1 MSRRD
6 GESDG
11 TSTRDLRR
19 VAPLPRAHRRASPME
34 SPSMNIQNF
43 VLIDAPRTTIAGHT
57 IIAPFHAQVYRVTI
71 RNCCLIRYKD
81 GELRAWSP
89 SAFGR
94 GEPAAVFKNPF
105 RRKLFDEAGEC
116 FVPPHGTRRPNRM
129 ASFQTT
135 KTDPPREPVVDA
147 PSFLATVA
155 RHGRR
160 PLRGMAGDRCAAWQ
174 ATVARPGRLGFHPHP
189 GQALCRSNSGRPL
202 AASP

>member
-1 MSRRD
+1 
-6 GESDG
+6 
-11 TSTRDLRR
+11 
-19 VAPLPRAHRRASPME
+19 
-34 SPSMNIQNF
+34 MNIQNF

-160 PLRGMAGDRCAAWQ
+160 PLRGRADWASIHILGKPFAEATAAD
-174 ATVARPGRLGFHPHP
+174 L
-189 GQALCRSNSGRPL
+189 LPL
-202 AASP
+202 PRDELPDDLA